1 MWINASD
8 IILVGLRDYQDVK
21 ADVLLKYSSE
31 EARNLKTYGEIPESG
46 IHFSVCCTN
55 KFKYGLLTLR
65 SVYQALHTRVCVVCS
80 QN

>member
-46 IHFSVCCTN
+46 TVC
-55 KFKYGLLTLR
+55 
-65 SVYQALHTRVCVVCS
+65 
-80 QN
+80 

>member
-46 IHFSVCCTN
+46 TVCLVCFMN
-55 KFKYGLLTLR
+55 EFKYGM
-65 SVYQALHTRVCVVCS
+65 
-80 QN
+80 